1 MFYKWTSYTAV
12 TAAIVMVIH
21 GGGLSGTGEDHIQ
34 AEKLTDLA
42 RVGEVINPLLSGEN
56 DVSICQKSERLEN
69 EDVWK
74 LTLQE
79 LDLQMYSPLWLRVLC
94 KREP

>member
-1 MFYKWTSYTAV
+1 
-12 TAAIVMVIH
+12 MVIH

-69 EDVWK
+69 EDV
-74 LTLQE
+74 
-79 LDLQMYSPLWLRVLC
+79 
-94 KREP
+94 